1 MANLFIILFGLIGCT
16 DILFIEKEMKFR
28 QQKELLKANQI
39 MKIIKISIFV
49 EIILFGLFILYE

>member
-1 MANLFIILFGLIGCT
+1 MANLFIILFGLVGCV
-16 DILFIEKEMKFR
+16 DILLIEKEIEFR
-28 QQKELLKANQI
+28 QRKQLLKANQI